1 MRAWTGAHV
10 GIEDGGRL
18 SQFRKGALELAILAL
33 LDGGELYGV
42 EIVDRLGTLPGLAVT
57 AGTVYPLLS
66 RLRKTGLVGSV
77 WRESPVGPPR
87 KYYRL
92 SRVGKRE
99 LGDLACTW
107 KGVSGAIDSLLKE
120 VDGRG

>member
-1 MRAWTGAHV
+1 VGAERDSQV
-10 GIEDGGRL
+10 

-33 LDGGELYGV
+33 VASGELYGV
-42 EIVDRLGTLPGLAVT
+42 EIVDRLGGRPGLQAS

-66 RLRKTGLVGSV
+66 RLKKAGVLDSV

-92 SRVGKRE
+92 SKTGEKEFAAMADAWRGLSDAIE
-99 LGDLACTW
+99 TLLDE
-107 KGVSGAIDSLLKE
+107 VSA
-120 VDGRG
+120 RG

>member
-1 MRAWTGAHV
+1 MTAERDSRV
-10 GIEDGGRL
+10 

-33 LDGGELYGV
+33 LNAGELYGV
-42 EIVDRLGTLPGLAVT
+42 EIVDRLGEHAGLEAS

-66 RLRKTGLVGSV
+66 RLKKSGVVETT

-92 SRVGKRE
+92 SAQGRTE
-99 LGDLACTW
+99 LAEMSASWRDL
-107 KGVSGAIDSLLKE
+107 SGTVERLLQ
-120 VDGRG
+120 G